1 MFTGT
6 GRLIRLALRR
16 DRIKLPVWIILT
28 VGFIVATVPALV
40 TTYGSA
46 AERAAYYV
54 TVGSSAIGKL
64 FVGNMDNDSM
74 GAVFMA
80 ETLLYAAL
88 IVAFLNILLV
98 VRHTRQ
104 NEELGSSELL
114 QSARVGRFAPL
125 TAALLV
131 AVGANTLVAA
141 GLTAVFVGQSEL
153 PQGGALLYG
162 LAVGLFGM
170 AFAAIAGITAQL
182 ASTARAASSLAS
194 MVVGGAFLLRAIGD
208 FFPTHHAGE
217 VWPLWTSWLSPFG
230 WLQLARPLTLQDWWA
245 LLLPIGF
252 TIVAVLAAYGLL
264 LRRDIGQG
272 IMPAR
277 LGRARAKHTLL
288 SPFGLALRLQRGVLI
303 GWTVAVLAMV
313 LTAAGMVTQVQD
325 LVEQSPVL
333 QQYLALSGGNITT
346 LFASAMIGITALLI
360 VAYGLQALLKMRSE
374 ETNGYVESLLA
385 TGVSRMRWQLSHF
398 AVVVGGT
405 TMLLFLNGFLTGVI
419 VGSASAASLGAYT
432 VAGLVYVP
440 PVMMLLAF
448 AFFCFGAIPRLMSI
462 LSWAVFGFVLF
473 VSQFANLMKLSP
485 ALVNVSPFAH
495 VTTGLDGDVRVLPL
509 VIMLALTAVLLL
521 SGIGAWRT
529 RDIRPSQ
536 G

>member
-1 MFTGT
+1 MFAGT

-16 DRIKLPVWIILT
+16 DRIKLPVWIVLT
-28 VGFIVATVPALV
+28 IGFVAATVPALV
-40 TTYGSA
+40 STYGSA
-46 AERAAYYV
+46 AERTAYYA
-54 TVGSSAIGKL
+54 TVGASAIGKL
-64 FVGNMDNDSM
+64 FVGNMDDDSM

-80 ETLLYAAL
+80 ETLLYVGL
-88 IVAFLNILLV
+88 IVAFLNILLM

-131 AVGANTLVAA
+131 VFGANALVAA
-141 GLTAVFVGQSEL
+141 GLAAVFSGQTDL

-162 LAVGLFGM
+162 LAVGLCGM

-194 MVVGGAFLLRAIGD
+194 MVVGVAFLLRAIGD
-208 FFPTHHAGE
+208 FFPTE
-217 VWPLWTSWLSPFG
+217 TLDKIWPLWPSWLSPFG

-252 TIVAVLAAYGLL
+252 TLIAVLAAYGLL
-264 LRRDIGQG
+264 LRRDVGQG
-272 IMPAR
+272 IMPTR
-277 LGRARAKHTLL
+277 LGRGRARRSLL
-288 SPFGLALRLQRGVLI
+288 SPLGLALRLQRGVFI

-313 LTAAGMVTQVQD
+313 FTAGGMVTQVQD
-325 LVEQSPVL
+325 LVEESPVL

-346 LFASAMIGITALLI
+346 LFASAMIGITSLLI

-374 ETNGYVESLLA
+374 ETNGYIEPLLA
-385 TGVSRMRWQLSHF
+385 AGVGRVRWQLSHF
-398 AVVVGGT
+398 AVVLGGT
-405 TMLLFLNGFLTGVI
+405 ILLLFLNGLLTGLI
-419 VGSASAASLGAYT
+419 VGSASEALLSEYM

-440 PVMMLLAF
+440 PVSLLLAL
-448 AFFCFGAIPRLMSI
+448 AFFCFGVVPRLMSVI
-462 LSWAVFGFVLF
+462 AWLAFGFVLF

-485 ALVNVSPFAH
+485 DVVNISPFAH
-495 VTTGLDGDVRVLPL
+495 VTTGLAGDVRLSPL
-509 VIMLALTAVLLL
+509 VIMLALTVILGFAGVW
-521 SGIGAWRT
+521 AWRS